1 MKLDIQY
8 NSQKNNESFGGKFPG
23 YIQCFTTSAWMLMS
37 YYSLEI
43 DALDDKSLSKYL
55 DDVEVTIE
63 SIPGVAEE
71 IQKQDHSVLGKTSLF
86 WEVQR
91 AGITKWL
98 QQKNV
103 IGKAIC
109 NYTSSLSQVRKL
121 LNDGPIIIG
130 TNKMGGLPGGHI
142 ILAIGFDDIHIIC
155 HDPFGNANL
164 NYSNSNGNSV
174 YYEDTFLVK
183 YFTNKMLFWR
193 R

>member
-55 DDVEVTIE
+55 DDVEVTIGTT
-63 SIPGVAEE
+63 PGVAEE
-71 IQKQDHSVLGKTSLF
+71 IQKQDHSVVGKTSLF

-121 LNDGPIIIG
+121 LNDGPVIIG

-193 R
+193 G